1 MLKKIVLGIVA
12 VLVLAVAGTLGWMS
26 IPFAYQQ
33 EETAAALRSDDKVHV
48 IQDEF
53 ISFTP
58 AQSTPDKGI
67 VFYPGGK
74 TSAATF
80 APLMRRFAEQ
90 GYLAVIVPMPFN
102 TAFLGISKADQVVA
116 AFPAVQHWVIAGHS
130 LGGVAAS
137 EYVKNADLSRFKGLL
152 LLASYPASDISQLA
166 IAVKSISG
174 SKDSQSTPQKINDNK
189 PKLPSATDY
198 VVLENANHWQFGSFA
213 AEHTTEQGLISASEQ
228 AEQVF
233 RQSLAFL
240 QGIL

>member
-1 MLKKIVLGIVA
+1 MLKKIMLSIVA

-26 IPFAYQQ
+26 VPFAYQH
-33 EETAAALRSDDKVHV
+33 EATASALVSTEQVQV

-53 ISFTP
+53 ISFAP
-58 AQSTPDKGI
+58 VHSTPDKGI
-67 VFYPGGK
+67 LFYPGGK

-130 LGGVAAS
+130 LGGVAAV
-137 EYVKNADLSRFKGLL
+137 EYVKSADLSRFKGLL

-174 SKDSQSTPQKINDNK
+174 SQDSQSTPQKINDNK

-198 VVLENANHWQFGSFA
+198 VVIDNANHWQFGSFA
-213 AEHTTEQGLISASEQ
+213 AEHSTEQGLISATDQ

-233 RQSLAFL
+233 RQSLTFL
-240 QGIL
+240 QMVL